1 MDMNSK
7 EFHSFA
13 DIIDYYHP
21 GTNTYKFVDEN
32 GLYCKVKFLFDLIT
46 NANIWAGIIIA
57 NNISVLN
64 ISATDI
70 YANNIYAT
78 DIIANDIDAN
88 YVMAEKIIYSGN
100 LFIHGSINTRDKL
113 MYAPRSNW

>member
-46 NANIWAGIIIA
+46 NANICR
-57 NNISVLN
+57 
-64 ISATDI
+64 
-70 YANNIYAT
+70 YY
-78 DIIANDIDAN
+78 
-88 YVMAEKIIYSGN
+88 YRK
-100 LFIHGSINTRDKL
+100 
-113 MYAPRSNW
+113 